1 MENLATQLP
10 PTEDRSSALALA
22 PGWASGNVRL
32 YLGDCREI
40 MPTLTDIDVVI
51 TDPPYGLNFPY
62 RSYDDTRENLV
73 NLLADVM
80 PEISRI
86 AANAYILCG
95 PTQIGLYPQPEWVC
109 AVTWNTT
116 GTFGKYGYNQWTPVL
131 CYGKDLEGFGNVNG
145 MTKGDTLRIN
155 GGSGVGFQRDDA
167 EKEHTCPKPLN
178 LMKMVVNRYSKPG
191 QIVCDPF
198 MGSGT
203 TGVAC
208 AALGRGF
215 VGIEQD
221 SAYYATALERIQREL
236 SQGDLFLP
244 PNA

>member
-1 MENLATQLP
+1 MSA
-10 PTEDRSSALALA
+10 PTTSDCNQDAARAHGSSLQRLV
-22 PGWASGNVRL
+22 GRHCEASC
-32 YLGDCREI
+32 YHADCRDVLPEI
-40 MPTLTDIDVVI
+40 VCDVVI

-73 NLLADVM
+73 KLIEDVM

-109 AVTWNTT
+109 CVTWNTT

-145 MTKGDTLRIN
+145 MTKGDTFRIN
-155 GGSGVGFQRDDA
+155 GGGGVGFQRDAD

-178 LMKMVVNRYSKPG
+178 LLKMVVNRYSKPG
-191 QIVCDPF
+191 QTVCDPF
-198 MGSGT
+198 MGIGT

-208 AALGRGF
+208 ATLGRNF
-215 VGIEQD
+215 IGIERD
-221 SAYYATALERIQREL
+221 AAHYKTACDRIAHEL
-236 SQGDLFLP
+236 DGALL
-244 PNA
+244 